1 MSGFSSSSLFL
12 GTTEYLKAWGIPPKV
27 MTFDTCKEYVC
38 AVRPAPK
45 RAPRATHPAQSRS
58 KCHSLVVFCLCNQ
71 AFLFPFIGLGFVVV
85 LCFLFSPFSLS
96 LFISLCLHHPSPKQL
111 NHLLGPRRII
121 LVFYSSSRDSLIN
134 LVLGLTLSA
143 ATLRK
148 VLRHMR
154 RGFWRRASSD
164 ASTLC
169 THTHHE
175 LSSRQEGECEQNRQ
189 LPQFVGKAISL
200 IIQKVGE
207 ISGAEFAF
215 PPHK

>member
-1 MSGFSSSSLFL
+1 MPLSGGLLPVQSGIPLSLYWFGFCCGSLFSVL
-12 GTTEYLKAWGIPPKV
+12 P
-27 MTFDTCKEYVC
+27 
-38 AVRPAPK
+38 
-45 RAPRATHPAQSRS
+45 
-58 KCHSLVVFCLCNQ
+58 SL
-71 AFLFPFIGLGFVVV
+71 
-85 LCFLFSPFSLS
+85 SLS

-148 VLRHMR
+148 VLRHIR

-164 ASTLC
+164 ASTPC

-175 LSSRQEGECEQNRQ
+175 LSSRQEGECEQNLQ

-215 PPHK
+215 PRISESTSEATNLLQQRHARWTSRQVLQWPGGPSVKLQ